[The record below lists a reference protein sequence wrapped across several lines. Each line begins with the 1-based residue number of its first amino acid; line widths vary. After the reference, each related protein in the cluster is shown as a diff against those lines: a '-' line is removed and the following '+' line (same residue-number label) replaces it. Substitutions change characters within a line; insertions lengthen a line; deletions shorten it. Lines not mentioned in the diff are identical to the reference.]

1 MHEKSRPTRRG
12 SGDARHLQAFN
23 QFMSRLVR
31 EGQHQDLAGRD
42 TALDQV
48 LDAMDQCRRFTST
61 RPGNNVDEGF
71 GRGSSIVLP
80 CVISGRGGGGAGGN
94 MGSKMPSNS

>member
-1 MHEKSRPTRRG
+1 
-12 SGDARHLQAFN
+12 
-23 QFMSRLVR
+23 MSRLVR

-48 LDAMDQCRRFTST
+48 FDAMDQCRRFTST

-80 CVISGRGGGGAGGN
+80 LRHKRQRRRWSRRQYGEQNAVE
-94 MGSKMPSNS
+94 